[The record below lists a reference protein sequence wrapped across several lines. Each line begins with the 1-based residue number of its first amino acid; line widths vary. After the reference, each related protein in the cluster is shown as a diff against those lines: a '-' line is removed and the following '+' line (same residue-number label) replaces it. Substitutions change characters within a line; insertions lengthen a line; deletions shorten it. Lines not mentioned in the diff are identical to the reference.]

1 MAIDTRTSALEIM
14 VAKMYVFL
22 LPFRMFSP
30 FEFLQD
36 YFHGLV
42 DYFDSIVILLGLAL
56 WILNAGN
63 LSVPKTDKPL
73 YRTIKYSIWYL
84 NISSLVMA
92 VITYLTYGNY
102 NGVSPF
108 YGILPMELYYF
119 QYLMMFLYNIRVFRI
134 LKYSTLIN
142 LISLTC
148 DVLLVIGYIQI
159 LVILGIGTSI
169 YDSFAEIIGGF
180 VTTEDFAKLPLTT
193 SEGSYAGMIT
203 GIFVFPFLYSR
214 YLYGEKK
221 AIYKVM
227 CWILPL
233 FYMSSSTAYF
243 LFLIDTFIFL
253 YFYYK
258 KNRKKAIK
266 LIHSTVMIVLL
277 TVAAISISSNI
288 GYQGGKVS
296 YLIAEKAMDK
306 DNGSMASRSVPF
318 YINWGSFTESPITG
332 VGNGLQGYYYHK
344 YFPKELLLVPGTD
357 LGEFYRRVNE
367 YGVLSNGSTFL
378 LGYFS
383 GYGIFGLIV
392 LVHLIAVIMRTRQ
405 KHAGHMGMFNQM
417 FIMGASSFLFA
428 AIFGEMYCLFYAWF
442 VISMPLMYFRKRE
455 EKTVAAVCE
464 SVKPADYNNE
474 YEKETLRH
482 GLPDQSAGI
491 LQNQTME

>member
-42 DYFDSIVILLGLAL
+42 DYFDSIVILFGLAL

-119 QYLMMFLYNIRVFRI
+119 QYLLMFLYNIRVFRI
-134 LKYSTLIN
+134 LNYSTLIN

-159 LVILGIGTSI
+159 LLVFGIGNSI
-169 YDSFAEIIGGF
+169 YDTMAQAIGGF
-180 VTTEDFAKLPLTT
+180 ITTDETIKLSLTTTEGA
-193 SEGSYAGMIT
+193 YAGMIT

-214 YLYGEKK
+214 FLYGEKK
-221 AIYKVM
+221 ALWKIF
-227 CWILPL
+227 CWLPPL

-258 KNRKKAIK
+258 MNRKKAVK
-266 LIHSTVMIVLL
+266 LICSTVFIVIL
-277 TVAAISISSNI
+277 AAGAISISSDI
-288 GYQGGKVS
+288 GYQGGNVS
-296 YLIAEKAMDK
+296 YLIAEKATDK
-306 DNGSMASRSVPF
+306 DNGSMASHSVPF
-318 YINWGSFTESPITG
+318 FINWGCFTESPISG

-357 LGEFYRRVNE
+357 LGKFYNE
-367 YGVLSNGSTFL
+367 INRYGVLSNGSTFL
-378 LGYFS
+378 LGFFS
-383 GYGIFGLIV
+383 GYGIIGLIV
-392 LVHLIAVIMRTRQ
+392 LVNLIIAIMRTRRQ
-405 KHAGHMGMFNQM
+405 HARHMGMFNQM
-417 FIMGASSFLFA
+417 FIMGAA
-428 AIFGEMYCLFYAWF
+428 AFFFTTIICEVYCLFYAWF
-442 VISMPLMYFRKRE
+442 VISMPLMYFRKKE
-455 EKTVAAVCE
+455 EKAATAVSE

-491 LQNQTME
+491 LQN